1 MKPYKVIA
9 NENNIKGC
17 LWQPLKGIEEEVQR
31 RLVEEAR
38 KEKEEKIR
46 MEQIEEEEKEKKQ
59 KEKEEQENRAQL
71 LKTLIKEVL
80 REIINK

>member
-1 MKPYKVIA
+1 M
-9 NENNIKGC
+9 
-17 LWQPLKGIEEEVQR
+17 QR

-80 REIINK
+80 REINNK